1 MRTINK
7 CGVAAAVM
15 VQVGEKIQV
24 YLRLSARTMCMSEC
38 NVVCMETGREQQICS
53 LKLTLSF
60 TTSAYK
66 ISVGYIILR
75 SQHCTDIAWFL
86 KLHRWARRQQNITQ
100 RMLDIL
106 LYVVHI
112 YGRDLDLS

>member
-24 YLRLSARTMCMSEC
+24 SLRLSARTMCMSEC

-86 KLHRWARRQQNITQ
+86 NCIDGCGGSK
-100 RMLDIL
+100 
-106 LYVVHI
+106 
-112 YGRDLDLS
+112 